1 MFTARTSRVL
11 FTAYFFSL
19 GMAVAQ
25 TDLATV
31 RGSVTDQ
38 TGAVVPKVK
47 LVLTNVGTN
56 TSREAESNEAG
67 DFEIPY
73 VVQGS
78 YKLAA
83 TATGFK
89 NYIANDLLIR
99 AREMRRIDVKL
110 EVGAVGTEVT
120 VSAGGA
126 AVIATEGAQIAG
138 GFDREAF
145 VDSPLSQSFFP
156 QAYMTTLPNIQTQQ
170 GGWALR
176 FAGQPSTQVAQN
188 MDGVTNDGTVN
199 LVQNMQDFEDLQ
211 VVAVNNS
218 AEFARVAQFSMAS
231 KGGTNAFHGRVYYD
245 LVNSA
250 LRTRTFFE
258 GRKTPYKEHRGGA
271 NFSGPIIKNKLFF
284 YAAYSLTRIP
294 SQSFYLR
301 DVPTAKMRTGDFS
314 DYSVL
319 ARDPL
324 AGRTPFPNNQIP
336 SSRINAV
343 SAKTQELYIPL
354 PNRASPAGAASTLQN
369 YQFFHRWPTDLYRW
383 DSVTDR
389 VDYVI
394 SEKNQLFGRF
404 INRLTPYVLNGP
416 FEQLGTW
423 TRSRNHHSVA
433 INDTHTF
440 SPNLVNTFLFG
451 WARDYF
457 IDGETTGGF
466 TPQKGDKAV
475 ADIGLQGVNRGGY
488 SVMGFPTMTITG
500 IQQLRQQPGGV
511 NLNRNDFEFTDSL
524 TYSKGRHV
532 MKYGAEV
539 RYYRDFNGG
548 IPEGNYGTYTFNG
561 SITGTGTA
569 AGQPYADFLLG
580 YPFTSTRL
588 DPLINRRQ
596 TAYEM
601 GLFVTDTFKVS
612 SKLTLDIGLRWD
624 RFRHSK
630 YEDGLQYNWS
640 PETGR
645 VTIPQEAIS
654 KVSPLYPKTIPIDAG
669 NVFPS
674 PSKKNFRPRI
684 GVAYRMSDKFVIR
697 GGYGIFSETLGALHR
712 AQGAGPFQIA
722 ESYNSEFVDGR
733 PNLAFPNPYP
743 STLTGAAV
751 PSQSVTGYPLSTSN
765 GMIHQYNF
773 SVEREVIRDLGARLS
788 YIGSRSR
795 GLNYSLALNKP
806 VPSTTPFTQSR
817 RPYPQYIGAGY
828 TYSDGAA
835 NYDSMQFEVQ
845 KKAGNLIINTHY
857 TFSNATSN
865 IANLENPYKHDYWN
879 REQFNSRHRY
889 VVNSTYNLPV
899 GKGKKYMATAPK
911 VVDLAFGGWQVGWIT
926 YLQSGQ
932 YFTPTFAGSDPSNT
946 NSVGGIPDRIG
957 NGNISNPGPDRWFD
971 PSAFAAPPQG
981 RFGNSGVNILEG
993 PGLNL
998 HHFSMVKDFH
1008 MTERVN
1014 FVLQAMYT
1022 NVFNRPH
1029 FDFPAANIS
1038 VPNSVARVT
1047 QLREGG
1053 GGREQSGA
1061 RNLLFRFRIEF

>member
-1 MFTARTSRVL
+1 MFTQKTSSVL
-11 FTAYFFSL
+11 VSSL
-19 GMAVAQ
+19 VFGWGLAVAQ

-31 RGSVTDQ
+31 RGNVSDQ
-38 TGAVVPKVK
+38 SGAVVPKVK
-47 LVLTNVGTN
+47 IVLTNQGTN
-56 TSREAESNEAG
+56 ISREAESTANG

-73 VVQGS
+73 VVQGT
-78 YKLAA
+78 YKLTA
-83 TATGFK
+83 TAQGFK
-89 NYIANDLLIR
+89 NFIANDLLIR
-99 AREMRRIDVKL
+99 AREMRRVDVKL
-110 EVGAVGTEVT
+110 EIGSVGTEVT
-120 VSAGGA
+120 VSAGA

-170 GGWALR
+170 GGWSLR
-176 FAGQPSTQVAQN
+176 FAGQPSAQVAEN

-231 KGGTNAFHGRVYYD
+231 KGGTNAWHGRVYYD

-258 GRKTPYKEHRGGA
+258 ARKTPYKEHRGGA

-284 YAAYSLTRIP
+284 YAAYSLVRIP

-301 DVPTAKMRTGDFS
+301 DVPTEKMRAGDFT
-314 DYSVL
+314 DYPNVVP
-319 ARDPL
+319 RDPIS
-324 AGRTPFPNNQIP
+324 GRTPFPDARIP
-336 SSRINAV
+336 ASRISAV
-343 SAKTQELYIPL
+343 SQKTQDLYIPR
-354 PNRASPAGAASTLQN
+354 PNRQSPAGLTSTFQN

-389 VDYVI
+389 IDYVV
-394 SEKNQLFGRF
+394 SSKNQIFGRF

-433 INDTHTF
+433 VSDTHTF
-440 SPNLVNTFLFG
+440 SPTLVNTFLFG

-457 IDGETTGGF
+457 IDGDTTGGF

-475 ADIGLQGVNRGGY
+475 AEIGLQGVNRGGY
-488 SVMGFPTMTITG
+488 SKMGFPTMTITG

-511 NLNRNDFEFTDSL
+511 NLNRNDFEFTDSV
-524 TYSKGRHV
+524 THSRGRHV

-539 RYYRDFNGG
+539 RYFRDFNGG

-561 SITGTGTA
+561 AITGTGTV

-580 YPFTSTRL
+580 FPFTATRL

-596 TAYEM
+596 TAYEL
-601 GLFVTDTFKVS
+601 GLFITDTFKVS
-612 SKLTLDIGLRWD
+612 SKLTLDLGLRWD
-624 RFRHSK
+624 RFRHAK

-640 PETGR
+640 PDSAK
-645 VTIPQEAIS
+645 VIIPQNAIA
-654 KVSPLYPKTIPIDAG
+654 KVSPLYPRTIPVEAG
-669 NVFPS
+669 NVFPT
-674 PSKKNFRPRI
+674 PSRKNFRPRL
-684 GVAYRMSDKFVIR
+684 GVAYRITDKFVMR
-697 GGYGIFSETLGALHR
+697 GGYGIYSETLGPIHR

-722 ESYNSEFVDGR
+722 ESYNSEFVGGR
-733 PNLAFPNPYP
+733 PSLSFPNPYP
-743 STLTGAAV
+743 TSLAGAAV
-751 PSQSVTGYPLSTSN
+751 PSQSVSGYPLNTKN
-765 GMIHQYNF
+765 GMIHQFNF
-773 SVEREVIRDLGARLS
+773 SIEREIVRDLGGRVS

-795 GLNYSLALNKP
+795 GLNYNLALNKP
-806 VPSTTPFTQSR
+806 QPSLIPFTQAR
-817 RPYPQYIGAGY
+817 RPYPQYIGTTFA
-828 TYSDGAA
+828 YSDGAA
-835 NYDSMQFEVQ
+835 NYDSAQVEVQ
-845 KKAGNLIINTHY
+845 KKAGNFILNTHY
-857 TFSNATSN
+857 TLSNASGN
-865 IANLENPYKHDYWN
+865 FANLENPYSHNFWN
-879 REQFNSRHRY
+879 REQFNSRHRF

-911 VVDLAFGGWQVGWIT
+911 IADLALGGWQVGWIA

-932 YFTPTFAGSDPSNT
+932 YFTPSYAGADPSNT
-946 NSVGGIPDRIG
+946 NTLGGIPDRAG
-957 NGNISNPGPDRWFD
+957 NGNLGSPGPNRWFD
-971 PSAFAAPPQG
+971 ASAFAVPPQG
-981 RFGNSGVNILEG
+981 RFGNSGVNIIEG

-1008 MTERVN
+1008 LTERVN
-1014 FVLQAMYT
+1014 FVMQAMYT

-1029 FDFPAANIS
+1029 FDFPASNIS

-1053 GGREQSGA
+1053 GGREMSGA
-1061 RNLLFRFRIEF
+1061 RNLQFRFRIEF